1 MNGANRGADD
11 TVPPSASRA
20 PAKAPL
26 GYAVAYRV
34 LETR

>member
-11 TVPPSASRA
+11 MPPSPSRA

-26 GYAVAYRV
+26 GYAMAYRV
-34 LETR
+34 LEIR

>member
-11 TVPPSASRA
+11 APPSASRA

-26 GYAVAYRV
+26 VYATAYRV